1 MDGTSPQRGKI
12 KGGGKRLQVKGE
24 EGEAIADEGKQSQVK
39 ESGRRVEG
47 SDGRWREAVA
57 GGEE

>member
-1 MDGTSPQRGKI
+1 M
-12 KGGGKRLQVKGE
+12 QVKGE